1 MCTINQSTGQI
12 CFPFIAKRP
21 ARDLQIMVCSC
32 AMSPNCVWLQ
42 ITFCFCVNETT
53 LFSFLQG
60 CPPCGIVCQNLFY
73 SIVYHS
79 ELIVVFLCFLYYNS
93 TSIEI
98 MSRSLRVR
106 YHLAMTIT
114 LAGNPP
120 GNFSGKT
127 ILTGSAFSVENSC
140 SRRSKH
146 VKHHSY
152 LMCSEANFLLGEHKI
167 AIKRTSVT
175 LSLSQANQYMSYT
188 F

>member
-21 ARDLQIMVCSC
+21 PRDLQIMVCSC

-42 ITFCFCVNETT
+42 ITFCFCINETT

-79 ELIVVFLCFLYYNS
+79 KLIVVFLCFLYYNS

-98 MSRSLRVR
+98 MSRSLGVR
-106 YHLAMTIT
+106 YHA
-114 LAGNPP
+114 P
-120 GNFSGKT
+120 GYDYYPWRKSAREFLGENDTDRECLFSGE
-127 ILTGSAFSVENSC
+127 F
-140 SRRSKH
+140 
-146 VKHHSY
+146 
-152 LMCSEANFLLGEHKI
+152 M
-167 AIKRTSVT
+167 
-175 LSLSQANQYMSYT
+175 
-188 F
+188 